1 MQSTDQA
8 DHMKEKEIIRRILL
22 GETALFE
29 ILIKKNNASLYKTG
43 MAYGFNH
50 HDVEDLMQES
60 YISAYTNLS
69 KFEQRASFKTWIIKI
84 MLNHCYHKVKKHSFS
99 KEKPNDIM
107 QQEHTT
113 PMFASNPDTNK
124 TIMNKE
130 LNKIL
135 QAAILQIPIEYR
147 MVFSL
152 PA

>member
-1 MQSTDQA
+1 MQSAERPDLLQEA
-8 DHMKEKEIIRRILL
+8 EIIRRILL

-29 ILIKKNNASLYKTG
+29 VLIKRSNASLYKTG

-69 KFEQRASFKTWIIKI
+69 RFEQRASFKTWIIKI

-99 KEKPNDIM
+99 REKPNDIA
-107 QQEHTT
+107 QHEHTT

-130 LNKIL
+130 LTKIL
-135 QAAILQIPIEYR
+135 Q
-147 MVFSL
+147 V
-152 PA
+152 